1 MKVIA
6 KKEFQV
12 IRIQEGY
19 SISELAKKSNTPI
32 ATISRIEKGKPLSPK
47 SAKKLCEALQKDF
60 GDLFKIENEEDT

>member
-19 SISELAKKSNTPI
+19 SISELAKKSNTPV
-32 ATISRIEKGKPLSPK
+32 ATISRIEKGKPLS
-47 SAKKLCEALQKDF
+47 SAGAS
-60 GDLFKIENEEDT
+60 

>member
-19 SISELAKKSNTPI
+19 SISELAKKSNTPV

-47 SAKKLCEALQKDF
+47 SAKKLCEA
-60 GDLFKIENEEDT
+60 